1 MVNLHEK
8 YGTGLGSNV
17 RPLVLQIHVSSVPT
31 VNENE
36 CDLTDIGNGVSI

>member
-17 RPLVLQIHVSSVPT
+17 RLLVLQIDSVPT
-31 VNENE
+31 ENTNE
-36 CDLTDIGNGVSI
+36 CDLTDTGMM